1 MDETIRINP
10 VQQGDWNE
18 TIEGIQPNQV
28 QQVWQVCGVDGQ
40 VVGTICETV
49 EGKFLINGQPEVE
62 YVSLQAAAGA
72 IIKGDK

>member
-10 VQQGDWNE
+10 VQQSDWNE
-18 TIEGIQPNQV
+18 TIEGIQANQV
-28 QQVWQVCGVDGQ
+28 KQVWQVCGVDGQ
-40 VVGTICETV
+40 IVGIICETV
-49 EGKFLINGQPEVE
+49 EEKFLINGQPEVE